1 MELLQPQKII
11 EKYQELA
18 PFMWAVLEKFA
29 ASPNKWR
36 QRAATKEMAAV
47 GEDEDEGSDWDDD
60 NPNVD
65 DEETSDSL

>member
-1 MELLQPQKII
+1 
-11 EKYQELA
+11 
-18 PFMWAVLEKFA
+18 MWAVLEKFA
-29 ASPNKWR
+29 ASPSKWR